1 MSSEVRQYIIEEASK
16 KSEIFTAQLL
26 KLPIKKKILKSNTT
40 NLDKCAYWKLYD
52 KTNIHEDGDQL
63 KAVTGICLVLSVFS
77 FIGLYSSLLS

>member
-1 MSSEVRQYIIEEASK
+1 MSSEIRQYIIEDASK
-16 KSEIFTAQLL
+16 KSEIFSAQLL
-26 KLPIKKKILKSNTT
+26 KLPIKKKILKSNAT

-77 FIGLYSSLLS
+77 FIGLYSSLLN

>member
-1 MSSEVRQYIIEEASK
+1 MSSEVRQYIIEDASK
-16 KSEIFTAQLL
+16 NSEIFSAQLL

-63 KAVTGICLVLSVFS
+63 KAVTGICLVLAVFS
-77 FIGLYSSLLS
+77 VIGLYSSLLN

>member
-1 MSSEVRQYIIEEASK
+1 MSSEVRQYIIEDVSK
-16 KSEIFTAQLL
+16 KSAIFSAQLL
-26 KLPIKKKILKSNTT
+26 KLPIKKKILKSKIS

-63 KAVTGICLVLSVFS
+63 RAVTGICLVLGVFS

>member
-1 MSSEVRQYIIEEASK
+1 MSSEVRQYIIEDASK
-16 KSEIFTAQLL
+16 KSEIFSARLL
-26 KLPIKKKILKSNTT
+26 KLPIKKKILKSKTT

-63 KAVTGICLVLSVFS
+63 KAVTGICLVLGVFS

>member
-1 MSSEVRQYIIEEASK
+1 MSSELRQYIIEDASK
-16 KSEIFTAQLL
+16 KSEIFSAQLL

-40 NLDKCAYWKLYD
+40 HLDKCAYWKLYD

-63 KAVTGICLVLSVFS
+63 KAVTGICLVLGVFS